1 MSTVNLTLLAFA
13 AERPALAPCC
23 NDTTAGHPASNGLP
37 MEESIRMTEDRDNGM
52 EKLRP
57 SCGQPS
63 DRGWLKNSTEPN
75 GKAQFW
81 EFLAHRKALGGPMQ
95 LKQITQYADCDAAP
109 KWLLSQ

>member
-1 MSTVNLTLLAFA
+1 
-13 AERPALAPCC
+13 
-23 NDTTAGHPASNGLP
+23 
-37 MEESIRMTEDRDNGM
+37 M

-95 LKQITQYADCDAAP
+95 LKQIIQYADCDAAP
-109 KWLLSQ
+109 EWLLSQ